1 MGLPPELSFER
12 MVISNKTGDIND
24 TYGAVVR
31 SMYDVHMEWWLKYFS
46 LDQFHFLS
54 AENLAANP
62 AKELQ
67 KLEKFL
73 GVRHKLTKDL
83 FYFDKTKGFYCMC
96 VNQRKLDASQHKGVT
111 VEQTCLSRTK
121 GRTHPSVD
129 PNVLNKLTDFF
140 LPHNERL
147 YKMIGINFGWK

>member
-1 MGLPPELSFER
+1 
-12 MVISNKTGDIND
+12 MVINNKTGDID
-24 TYGAVVR
+24 EKYHPVVH
-31 SMYDVHMEWWLKYFS
+31 SMYDVHMEWWLQYFS

-54 AENLAANP
+54 AEQLEDNP
-62 AKELQ
+62 AEELQ
-67 KLEKFL
+67 KVETFL

-96 VNQRKLDASQHKGVT
+96 VNPRKQDVRRRKRVT
-111 VEQTCLSRTK
+111 VEQTCLSQSK

-129 PNVLNKLTDFF
+129 PYVVNKLKKFF
-140 LPHNERL
+140 RLHNERL